1 MTAPSH
7 PPLSFLPWLVVSL
20 AVHAAV
26 LAWPQERTTAA
37 VTAEAADESPLQV
50 QLLRAAASRPGTDVT
65 TAAGVDAASA
75 PSALQV
81 TAAPPASSLLTDI
94 PTRRAQPSSAAPVQ
108 SAPASTAAAPVRS
121 ARRIAPPHARGAV
134 EGVKANPSR
143 SSEDAAAW
151 AELLSLLHQAIN
163 HHKRY
168 PQSALHLRRE
178 GAARIDFRLGP
189 DGRIDDLN
197 IGSSSGVRALDLAAF
212 HAVQAIAPF
221 TDADRYLDR
230 AQRFQVDVVF
240 RIH

>member
-20 AVHAAV
+20 AVHAGV
-26 LAWPQERTTAA
+26 LAWPQERTTAT
-37 VTAEAADESPLQV
+37 VTAEAAGESPLQV
-50 QLLRAAASRPGTDVT
+50 HLLRAAASAPRTDAI
-65 TAAGVDAASA
+65 AAADADAASA
-75 PSALQV
+75 PAETRV
-81 TAAPPASSLLTDI
+81 TAAPPAPARATDI
-94 PTRRAQPSSAAPVQ
+94 PARHAQPSVAPVQ
-108 SAPASTAAAPVRS
+108 SAPVSAAAAHVSAAHSIDPLPARS
-121 ARRIAPPHARGAV
+121 VAD
-134 EGVKANPSR
+134 VKADSNR

-151 AELLSLLHQAIN
+151 AELLSLLHQAIDQ
-163 HHKRY
+163 HKRY

-197 IGSSSGVRALDLAAF
+197 VGSSSGVRALDLAAF

-221 TDADRYLDR
+221 TDADRYLNR
-230 AQRFQVDVVF
+230 AQRFQVNVVF